1 MDSFVLMGEGMLD
14 RLRAEMG
21 DDFCGSW
28 DDGFHDDDDC
38 DLVEEDEGVD
48 VMGKISHLLI

>member
-28 DDGFHDDDDC
+28 DDGFHDDDY